1 MKYLAILIFLFLS
14 KKTNAQHKIIH
25 DSTSK
30 ITNLSDII
38 VYTNKFPEKAKRV
51 TQTVSVLDDKNLL
64 NNQPNTAD
72 ALINSGNIFVQKS
85 QQGGGSPVIRGFEAS
100 RVLLMIDGVR
110 LNNAIY
116 RAGHLQNIITIDN
129 AILDRVEVLYGPSST
144 IYGSDALGGVINM
157 YTKNPTLSSS
167 QKNIIAANAFIRFA
181 SASNEA
187 RTHVDV
193 NVGGKKWASLT
204 SITLGK
210 FGDMVQGN
218 QRNSAYPDFGKKN
231 FYVERINGVDSS
243 LVNPNPNKQ
252 IASGYNQI
260 DFTQKI
266 LFQPKTNIQ
275 HLLNIQISSTGNIP
289 RYDRLTE
296 TSGANP
302 SYAEWNYGPQKRNLF
317 AYQFSK
323 NNSNSFFR
331 EVKFNANYQDIE
343 ESRITRRFK
352 NNNRDSRIEKVN
364 VFGFSLDAKHYVNKN
379 EIHLGVES
387 YYNKVNSTAFRENIV
402 SGIQSKISTRY
413 ADGATNMTYSGAYLQ
428 HTYKIADN
436 ITLNEGVRLN
446 LVTLNANFIDTAI
459 LHLPFTNA
467 SQNNLALTG
476 NIGLV
481 YVSRKNIR
489 LAALVSSGFRSPN
502 VDDLTKVFDTKAGYV
517 VVPNKDIKP
526 ERTYNTEINFSQSLS
541 KFSYGF
547 SVYYTKFI
555 NAIVVDKFLFNG
567 QSTINY
573 QGVTSD
579 VYAPQNKATA
589 NVFGFNVTA
598 SVKLSS
604 TIKADA
610 TYTYTYGRYN
620 NNTVTIPLD
629 HIPPTYGR
637 VAIQHQSKNFFIQL
651 NTLFNGWKKMEDY
664 NLNGEDNEQYATKD
678 GMPSWMILNLQS
690 SINLSKQVNL
700 HVGVENI
707 FDKNYRYFA
716 SGISAAGRNF
726 VIALKTEL

>member
-14 KKTNAQHKIIH
+14 KQSNAQYKIIH
-25 DSTSK
+25 DSISK

-72 ALINSGNIFVQKS
+72 VLINSGNIFVQKS

-157 YTKNPTLSSS
+157 YTKNPTLSSN
-167 QKNIIAANAFIRFA
+167 QKNIFSTNAFIRFA
-181 SASNEA
+181 SATNEA

-231 FYVERINGVDSS
+231 FYVERINAMDSS
-243 LVNPNPNKQ
+243 IVNQNPNKQ
-252 IASGYNQI
+252 ISSGYNQI

-266 LFQPKTNIQ
+266 LFQPKINIQ

-323 NNSNSFFR
+323 TNRNCFFR
-331 EVKFNANYQDIE
+331 EVKFNANYQNIE

-379 EIHLGVES
+379 EIHLGAES

-402 SGIQSKISTRY
+402 NGIQNKISTRY

-436 ITLNEGVRLN
+436 ITLNEGLRLN

-489 LAALVSSGFRSPN
+489 LAALMSSGFRSPN

-517 VVPNKDIKP
+517 VVPNKNIKP
-526 ERTYNTEINFSQSLS
+526 ERTYNAEINFSQSLS

-620 NNTVTIPLD
+620 NNNVTIPLD

-690 SINLSKQVNL
+690 AINLSKQVNL

-726 VIALKTEL
+726 VITLKTEL

>member
-14 KKTNAQHKIIH
+14 KESNAQHKIIH

-72 ALINSGNIFVQKS
+72 ALINNGNIFVQKS

-218 QRNSAYPDFGKKN
+218 QRNSTYPDFGKKN

-323 NNSNSFFR
+323 TNSNCFFR
-331 EVKFNANYQDIE
+331 EVKFNANYQNIE

-402 SGIQSKISTRY
+402 NGIQNKISTRY

-436 ITLNEGVRLN
+436 ITLNEGLRLN

-489 LAALVSSGFRSPN
+489 LAALMSSGFRSPN

-526 ERTYNTEINFSQSLS
+526 ERTYNAEINFSQSLS

-690 SINLSKQVNL
+690 AINLSKQVNL

-726 VIALKTEL
+726 VITLKTEL